1 MTLGRFSVRALFAV
15 LRSRARGR
23 ASRLKD
29 VARVPLFCLA
39 LAAPIAVYAQPGGA
53 ARPLACAIETP
64 QGRPAPA
71 QLCQQLGKAL
81 NRPVRRVQDA
91 RKDTRG
97 DAVQI
102 IRDDVQW
109 TVVLLQNGSVRSW
122 TRVSAADAQGQ
133 EATFFARAL
142 RVLLRTVPKPAE
154 TCVRVVPSQNR
165 SARAPDLVYPWAELK
180 PCVRRSIE
188 VVDPW
193 WK

>member
-1 MTLGRFSVRALFAV
+1 MTKGRTLLVS
-15 LRSRARGR
+15 
-23 ASRLKD
+23 
-29 VARVPLFCLA
+29 LA
-39 LAAPIAVYAQPGGA
+39 LSTLAGSALAQPAAAAP
-53 ARPLACAIETP
+53 PLACAVEAP
-64 QGRPAPA
+64 NDKPAPA
-71 QLCQQLGKAL
+71 HVCQQLGKVL
-81 NRPVRRVQDA
+81 NRQVRRVDDA
-91 RKDTRG
+91 RKEGRG

-109 TVVLLQNGSVRSW
+109 TVVLLAAGNVRAW

-133 EATFFARAL
+133 EASFFARAV
-142 RVLLRTVPKPAE
+142 RVLMRTEPKAAE
-154 TCVRVVPSQNR
+154 TCVRVVPSEDR